1 MSNSNN
7 MKEGSQVNKL
17 DPHPDFEEL
26 LKAERSRVEPTKKEP
41 EVKKDLDPL
50 GDYEPDL
57 DLDEETFEFDTEDP
71 SGESIDLPQNKKT
84 EDFADLNNDIAS
96 FSRDGNDEEVKHS
109 LDDSME
115 FNFDDTSSPSAGPE
129 VSPQSTMKKEVVK
142 KSSGL
147 VFYVVIAVVVVV
159 CGGVLYSL
167 MHKKSPAPQS
177 KSSMTQVATGF
188 KSVLPEVH
196 ALPQTLPPAVPQSL
210 QPVTTST
217 MTNGSDEQILSD
229 TVANPAPGG
238 AGAPVTML
246 QVNRQQLLG
255 LLSNFQKVV
264 ADNEKSLSE
273 QISSLKASLSAITAA
288 DSQMSQSMSG
298 QFEQMSTQVSQVNQK
313 LEAYNQS
320 ISGVQTALEKTQQ
333 QLKLILAQRAEDIDH
348 YTLRAI
354 VPGRAWLV
362 DGQGQT
368 VTIILNQEL
377 KNYGTV
383 EEINDKMGYVTMSSG
398 YVFK

>member
-7 MKEGSQVNKL
+7 MKDGSQLNKL
-17 DPHPDFEEL
+17 EPHPDFEEL
-26 LKAERSRVEPTKKEP
+26 LKAERSRVEPAKKEP
-41 EVKKDLDPL
+41 EVKKDLDPV

-57 DLDEETFEFDTEDP
+57 DLDEETFDFDADNA
-71 SGESIDLPQNKKT
+71 SGEKEDLPHNKKT
-84 EDFADLNNDIAS
+84 ENFSDLNNDIAS
-96 FSRDGNDEEVKHS
+96 FSSDGNDEEVKHS

-115 FNFDDTSSPSAGPE
+115 FNFDDTSSPSTEPE
-129 VSPQSTMKKEVVK
+129 LSKDSAIKKDVVK

-147 VFYVVIAVVVVV
+147 FFYVVIAVVVVV

-177 KSSMTQVATGF
+177 KSAMTQVATGF
-188 KSVLPEVH
+188 KPVLPEVH
-196 ALPQTLPPAVPQSL
+196 ALPETLPPAVPQSL
-210 QPVTTST
+210 QPITTST

-229 TVANPAPGG
+229 TIANPSA

-246 QVNRQQLLG
+246 QLNRQQLLG

-273 QISSLKASLSAITAA
+273 QISSLKASLSAISAA